1 VTPECGGRPQQSS
14 HHAPLSDKLAK
25 KKSRLEFGMF
35 MFSSISNQNCT
46 AKIDPDATADA
57 TAERETQEKKEVV

>member
-1 VTPECGGRPQQSS
+1 VVDVRNNLLTMRHCLTNWRKRRV
-14 HHAPLSDKLAK
+14 DW
-25 KKSRLEFGMF
+25 EFGMF
-35 MFSSISNQNCT
+35 MFSSISNHPQNCT